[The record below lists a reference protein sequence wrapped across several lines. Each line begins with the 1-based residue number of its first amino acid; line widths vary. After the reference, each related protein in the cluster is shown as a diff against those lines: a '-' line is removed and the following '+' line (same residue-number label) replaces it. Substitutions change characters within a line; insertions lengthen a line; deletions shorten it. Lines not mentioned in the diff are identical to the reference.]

1 MLHAYFRPNGQ
12 VLFAPF
18 DPEVTCP
25 LPDTAMDRAWM
36 DLPLAPIGLGLIL
49 LGAVIA
55 SHRLTPARR
64 FGRA

>member
-1 MLHAYFRPNGQ
+1 
-12 VLFAPF
+12 
-18 DPEVTCP
+18 
-25 LPDTAMDRAWM
+25 MDRAWM